1 MGERIDKLLNKMKI
15 DDIDAFVVTRYS
27 DIRYLSNFTGEEGT
41 TVLVISEKTRCL
53 ITDGRY
59 ISQAEQETEGFEVVG
74 YNSQIGLF
82 GQACILLKDLCAK
95 NIVVDM
101 TAISHA
107 DYLYLSGYGK
117 LIIEDAKPYL
127 ADMRKIKEKK
137 EIESIR
143 KACNISDA
151 AFGAVLNVIKA
162 GMTEI
167 DIVSELEYQF
177 FKNGGDGIAFPTI
190 IATGPVNGAN
200 CHATPSF
207 REIENG
213 DLITMDF
220 GCTYKGYCSDITR
233 TIALGKP
240 DPKLVEIYHLVKQAK
255 ADAKAVLKAGVTLKE
270 IDEACKKVITESGHT
285 IPHGIGHSFGY
296 DIHEAPFISPRI
308 DYAMECN
315 VVHTLEPGIYITG
328 LGGIRIEDDY
338 LIKKDGA
345 EQLTH
350 CCDDLII
357 L

>member
-1 MGERIDKLLNKMKI
+1 MGKRIDKLINKMSI
-15 DDIDAFVVTRYS
+15 DGIDVFVATRYS

-41 TVLVISEKTRCL
+41 TVLIISEKKKYL

-59 ISQAEQETEGFEVVG
+59 ISQAKQESESFEVIL
-74 YNSQIGLF
+74 YHSQIGLF
-82 GQACILLKDLCAK
+82 GQACLLLKDLCIK

-101 TAISHA
+101 KAISHA
-107 DYLYLSGYGK
+107 DYLSLSGNGK
-117 LIIEDAKPYL
+117 LNIEDAKSYL
-127 ADMRKIKEKK
+127 ADMRKIKDEK

-143 KACNISDA
+143 KACNISDV
-151 AFGAVLNVIKA
+151 AFGAVLNVIKS

-190 IATGPVNGAN
+190 VASGPVNGTN
-200 CHATPSF
+200 CHATPTF
-207 REIENG
+207 RKIIKG

-220 GCTYKGYCSDITR
+220 GCTYEGYCSDITR
-233 TIALGKP
+233 TIAIGDP
-240 DPKLVEIYHLVKQAK
+240 DPKLVEIYRIVKQAK
-255 ADAKAVLKAGVTLKE
+255 ADALAVLKAGVTLKE
-270 IDEACKKVITESGHT
+270 IDAACKKIISANGHT

-296 DIHEAPFISPRI
+296 DIHEAPFISPRV

-315 VVHTLEPGIYITG
+315 IVHTLEPGIYIQG

-338 LIKKDGA
+338 LIKEDGA